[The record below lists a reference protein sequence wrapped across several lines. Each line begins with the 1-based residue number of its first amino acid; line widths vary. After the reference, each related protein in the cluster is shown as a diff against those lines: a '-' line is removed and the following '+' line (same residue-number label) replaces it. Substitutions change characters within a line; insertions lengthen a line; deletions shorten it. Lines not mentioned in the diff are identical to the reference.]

1 MRREQ
6 QGDYTF
12 HNYVNE
18 LDKGDTGDPKKSRI
32 IEWPIQDMVSMSSA
46 LKTVSIVHFCKI
58 ISVMLCWHT
67 NIVVT
72 Q

>member
-6 QGDYTF
+6 QTDYSF
-12 HNYVNE
+12 DNYVDE

-46 LKTVSIVHFCKI
+46 LKMVSIMCYCKKKN
-58 ISVMLCWHT
+58 LGEAH
-67 NIVVT
+67 
-72 Q
+72 